1 MPVSIFYGKDGKQV
15 GHFIGEK
22 SREQYET
29 AIQGLLAGG
38 GSVAGRGSST
48 WRLKVD

>member
-22 SREQYET
+22 GREQYEA

-38 GSVAGRGSST
+38 GSVAGQV
-48 WRLKVD
+48 K